1 MKTLILVRHAK
12 SSWDNILLSDFER
25 TLNKRGHED
34 APIMAQRL
42 INKHRLIPDACISS
56 TAIRALTTAEY
67 FFSHIQLVNK
77 NVKLIQLPELYHAN
91 ESVFVKTI
99 ASIDNQLQTVALF
112 SHNPGITYFANR
124 LTTISIDNMP
134 TCALFIVK
142 ANCNSW
148 EKFESAQK
156 QFLGFDYPKAL

>member
-34 APIMAQRL
+34 APFMAQRL
-42 INKHRLIPDACISS
+42 IKKHHLIPDACISS
-56 TAIRALTTAEY
+56 TAVRALTTAEY
-67 FFSHIQLVNK
+67 FVNHIKLVNNK
-77 NVKLIQLPELYHAN
+77 IKLIQVPELYHAN

-99 ASIDNQLQTVALF
+99 SGIDNQLQTIAFF
-112 SHNPGITYFANR
+112 SHNPGITYYANR
-124 LTTISIDNMP
+124 LTKVTIDNMP

-142 ANCNSW
+142 ANCEHW
-148 EKFESAQK
+148 EDFDNAEKTFI
-156 QFLGFDYPKAL
+156 GFDYPKAF